1 MRILLIGKNGQLGWE
16 LQRTLCTLGEVTSL
30 DYPEIDL
37 ARPETACRW
46 IEELQPAVVVNAAA
60 YTAVDR
66 AESEPQLAMA
76 INAEAPGQMAQAAAR
91 AGAAFFHFSTDYV
104 FDGKKGRAYVEQDA
118 PCPLNVYGASKLAGE
133 RAVAQSGAAYLIFRT
148 SWVYSTRRDS
158 FVTKTLAWAAKQ
170 TSLRV
175 VTDQVGN
182 PTWARALAEITA
194 QLLAMSSP
202 DPVTWMRPYAGL
214 FHLAGDGAASR
225 LEWAQAILQ
234 NDPQPEQRACREIL
248 PALTAEF
255 PAPAERPLYS
265 ALDCSK
271 FADTFDLRLPPWQ
284 AALQLALQEMM

>member
-16 LQRTLCTLGEVTSL
+16 LQRTLCTLGGVTSL

-46 IEELQPAVVVNAAA
+46 IDKLQPAVVVNAAA

-91 AGAAFFHFSTDYV
+91 AGAAFIHFSTDYV

-133 RAVAQSGAAYLIFRT
+133 RAVAQSGAAYLTFRT

-158 FVTKTLAWAAKQ
+158 FVSKTLTWAAKQ

-194 QLLAMSSP
+194 QLLAMSRP

-214 FHLAGDGAASR
+214 YHLAGDGAASR

-234 NDPQPEQRACREIL
+234 NDPKPEQRACREIL
-248 PALTAEF
+248 PALTTEF

-271 FADTFDLRLPPWQ
+271 FADTFGLRLPPWQ
-284 AALQLALQEMM
+284 AALQLALQEIK